1 MKLPNYYEDPNTL
14 HVGTCENRSYY
25 IPYGQDLNSHATLL
39 SGDWRFG
46 YYPYPEAVPADF
58 INPDFDDSSMDTIP
72 VPSCWQCH
80 GYDYHQYT
88 NVNYPIPFDPPY
100 VPKENA
106 SGAYRTTFTLS
117 AEAAKQRNFLYFEG
131 VDSCFYVWV
140 NGKFVGYSQ
149 VSHSSSEFEISSFV
163 NEGTNTL
170 AVLVLKWCDGTYLE
184 DQDKLRMSGIFRDV
198 LLLTRPKSFV
208 RDYTVRTFLK
218 DGGAGVVRVSV
229 EADGEVSP
237 VLTLC
242 DADKNPVGEAVL
254 TDGVYEFTVS
264 NAKLW
269 TAETPY
275 LYTLTIST
283 ADEVITQAVGIREV
297 YIKDGVVY
305 VNGQNLKFRGTN
317 RHDSDP
323 VTGYTI
329 SKEQAI

>member
-25 IPYGQDLNSHATLL
+25 IPCGQDQNSHATLL

-140 NGKFVGYSQ
+140 LSLI
-149 VSHSSSEFEISSFV
+149 HI
-163 NEGTNTL
+163 
-170 AVLVLKWCDGTYLE
+170 
-184 DQDKLRMSGIFRDV
+184 
-198 LLLTRPKSFV
+198 
-208 RDYTVRTFLK
+208 
-218 DGGAGVVRVSV
+218 
-229 EADGEVSP
+229 
-237 VLTLC
+237 
-242 DADKNPVGEAVL
+242 
-254 TDGVYEFTVS
+254 
-264 NAKLW
+264 
-269 TAETPY
+269 
-275 LYTLTIST
+275 
-283 ADEVITQAVGIREV
+283 
-297 YIKDGVVY
+297 
-305 VNGQNLKFRGTN
+305 
-317 RHDSDP
+317 
-323 VTGYTI
+323 
-329 SKEQAI
+329 

>member
-149 VSHSSSEFEISSFV
+149 VSHSSSEFEISFFV

-184 DQDKLRMSGIFRDV
+184 DQDKLRMSGIF
-198 LLLTRPKSFV
+198 P
-208 RDYTVRTFLK
+208 
-218 DGGAGVVRVSV
+218 
-229 EADGEVSP
+229 
-237 VLTLC
+237 
-242 DADKNPVGEAVL
+242 
-254 TDGVYEFTVS
+254 
-264 NAKLW
+264 
-269 TAETPY
+269 
-275 LYTLTIST
+275 
-283 ADEVITQAVGIREV
+283 
-297 YIKDGVVY
+297 
-305 VNGQNLKFRGTN
+305 
-317 RHDSDP
+317 
-323 VTGYTI
+323 
-329 SKEQAI
+329 